1 MAYIGRFNRLT
12 VNKIV
17 AHGVY
22 LDAAWMGTVL
32 LPKSQVPEDCEVG
45 DSIGVFIYL
54 DSEDRFIAT
63 TAKPLAQVG
72 EVACLK
78 VVQVNRVGAF
88 LDWGLPKDL
97 LVPFNQQQP
106 AMEVGRSY
114 LVYVHVD
121 EEGNRILGS
130 ALLNKF
136 IEKEPQ
142 GYKVGQPVAL
152 AVSEKTDLGYACV
165 MDNKYWGLL
174 FYSDVVK
181 PLRIGQSIKGYVKR
195 LREDGKVDLSLQAP
209 GFAKVDDLTKRVLRA
224 LNENDGYIP
233 LSDKSP
239 PEAIAE
245 AFGVSKKSYKMTI
258 GNMYKNKMI
267 KIESKGIRLLKQ
279 DKPSS

>member
-32 LPKSQVPEDCEVG
+32 LPKNQVPEDCEVG

-142 GYKVGQPVAL
+142 GYKVRQPVAL

-258 GNMYKNKMI
+258 GNMYKNKLI

>member
-142 GYKVGQPVAL
+142 GYKVGQQVAL

-224 LNENDGYIP
+224 LNDNDGYIP

-258 GNMYKNKMI
+258 GNMYKNKLI

-279 DKPSS
+279 DKPLS